1 MKYIYIFIFLFHHN
15 FSKNLKQQN
24 KNGEDKLLFV
34 WEHFRHGARGP
45 YIGIDPLTNLDL
57 IGEKWNGIGELTPL
71 GIRMLYLLGIST
83 KKRYVNFLSNEY
95 NPNEI
100 YITSTN
106 VNRTLVSVN
115 SFLKGFYNNKTSAHL
130 TKAQIDRSKIL
141 NSNYSKLIK
150 LNIKDLENNNL
161 EGGVNIIPV
170 HIFDKE
176 KLEFGLYS
184 TSNCPGIGK
193 FRKKNMNSKQIIN
206 INEEIV
212 KYTNDTFGK
221 YIYKFMN
228 VSDPLY
234 LWKKNN
240 NYYLADTFFSNYF
253 DGRKM
258 KFVVNSG
265 IDMNSFYHNSL
276 NVTYIDTYY
285 NVFGIPSTET
295 VYISVSPLLRNM
307 LKNMELRISLDKGNK
322 PDKIISNSP
331 RFYIISGHDTSLAPI
346 DIFMKSEFGIDFGM
360 ATYASNQIFELWKN
374 STTGKYSVHN
384 IYNFEEKGIFDFD
397 LFKKKLLS
405 KLYNQEEI
413 KRICYSQLSD
423 YVGNPQK
430 NNSVIDN
437 ILFIIFVFISS
448 SFIIIIIE
456 ISLIKLIHQI
466 KLIGV

>member
-1 MKYIYIFIFLFHHN
+1 MKFIYIFIFLFHHN
-15 FSKNLKQQN
+15 FSKNLKQEN

-57 IGEKWNGIGELTPL
+57 IGEKWDGIGELTPL

-83 KKRYVNFLSNEY
+83 KKRYENFISNTY

-106 VNRTLVSVN
+106 VNRTIISVN
-115 SFLKGFYNNKTSAHL
+115 SFLKGFYSNKTSVNL
-130 TKAQIDRSKIL
+130 SNTQIGRSKIL
-141 NSNYSKLIK
+141 NSNYSKLINLK
-150 LNIKDLENNNL
+150 IKDLENYSL
-161 EGGVNIIPV
+161 EDGVNIIPA
-170 HIFDKE
+170 HIFDRN

-193 FRKKNMNSKQIIN
+193 FRKKNINSKQIIH
-206 INEEIV
+206 INDDII

-221 YIYKFMN
+221 YIFNFMN
-228 VSDPLY
+228 ISDPLY

-240 NYYLADTFFSNYF
+240 NYYLADIFFSNYF

-258 KFVVNSG
+258 KLVENSG
-265 IDMNSFYHNSL
+265 INMNSFYQNSL

-295 VYISVSPLLRNM
+295 VYISVSPLLLNM
-307 LKNMELRISLDKGNK
+307 LKYMELRINLDKENNS
-322 PDKIISNSP
+322 DKIISNSP

-374 STTGKYSVHN
+374 RTTGKYSVHY
-384 IYNFEEKGIFDFD
+384 IYNFEEKGIFDFEF
-397 LFKKKLLS
+397 FKKKLLS
-405 KLYNQEEI
+405 KLYNQEQI
-413 KRICYSQLSD
+413 KRICYSQMSD
-423 YVGNPQK
+423 YAGNEQNK
-430 NNSVIDN
+430 NSVISN
-437 ILFIIFVFISS
+437 ILFIIFVFLSS
-448 SFIIIIIE
+448 SLIILIIE
-456 ISLIKLIHQI
+456 ISLIKLINQI
-466 KLIGV
+466 KSINV

>member
-1 MKYIYIFIFLFHHN
+1 MKFIYIFIFLFHHN
-15 FSKNLKQQN
+15 FSKNLKQEN

-57 IGEKWNGIGELTPL
+57 IGEKWDGIGELTPL

-83 KKRYVNFLSNEY
+83 KKRYENFISNTY

-106 VNRTLVSVN
+106 VNRTIISVN
-115 SFLKGFYNNKTSAHL
+115 SFLKGFYSNKTSVNL
-130 TKAQIDRSKIL
+130 SNTQIGRSKIL
-141 NSNYSKLIK
+141 NSNYSKLINLK
-150 LNIKDLENNNL
+150 IKDLENYSL
-161 EGGVNIIPV
+161 EDGVNIIPV
-170 HIFDKE
+170 HIFDRN

-193 FRKKNMNSKQIIN
+193 FRKKNINSKQIIH
-206 INEEIV
+206 INDDII

-221 YIYKFMN
+221 YIFNFMN
-228 VSDPLY
+228 ISDPLY

-240 NYYLADTFFSNYF
+240 NYYLADIFFSNYF

-258 KFVVNSG
+258 KLVENSG
-265 IDMNSFYHNSL
+265 INMNSFYQNSL

-295 VYISVSPLLRNM
+295 VYISVSPLLLNM
-307 LKNMELRISLDKGNK
+307 LKYMELRINLDKENNS
-322 PDKIISNSP
+322 DKIISNSP

-374 STTGKYSVHN
+374 RTTGKYSVHY
-384 IYNFEEKGIFDFD
+384 IYNFEEKGIFDFEF
-397 LFKKKLLS
+397 FKKKLLS
-405 KLYNQEEI
+405 KLYNQEQI
-413 KRICYSQLSD
+413 KRICYSQISD
-423 YVGNPQK
+423 YAGNEQNK
-430 NNSVIDN
+430 NSVISN
-437 ILFIIFVFISS
+437 ILFIIFVFLSS
-448 SFIIIIIE
+448 SLIILIIE
-456 ISLIKLIHQI
+456 ISLIKLINQI
-466 KLIGV
+466 KSINV

>member
-1 MKYIYIFIFLFHHN
+1 
-15 FSKNLKQQN
+15 
-24 KNGEDKLLFV
+24 
-34 WEHFRHGARGP
+34 
-45 YIGIDPLTNLDL
+45 
-57 IGEKWNGIGELTPL
+57 
-71 GIRMLYLLGIST
+71 MLYLLGIST
-83 KKRYVNFLSNEY
+83 KKRYNNFISNKY

-115 SFLKGFYNNKTSAHL
+115 SFLKGFFSNKSSVNL
-130 TKAQIDRSKIL
+130 TKSQIDRSNIL
-141 NSNYSKLIK
+141 NSNYSKLINSK
-150 LNIKDLENNNL
+150 IKDLENHSL
-161 EGGVNIIPV
+161 EDGVNVIPV
-170 HIFDKE
+170 HIFDRE

-193 FRKKNMNSKQIIN
+193 FRKKNINSKEIIN
-206 INEEIV
+206 INKEII

-221 YIYKFMN
+221 YIFNFMN

-234 LWKKNN
+234 LWQKNN

-258 KFVVNSG
+258 KFIENSG

-276 NVTYIDTYY
+276 NVTFIDTYY
-285 NVFGIPSTET
+285 SVFGIPSTET

-307 LKNMELRISLDKGNK
+307 LKNMELRISLDKENS
-322 PDKIISNSP
+322 PDKISSNSP

-346 DIFMKSEFGIDFGM
+346 DIFMKSEFGIDFEM

-374 STTGKYSVHN
+374 STTGKYSVHY

-397 LFKKKLLS
+397 FFRNKLLS
-405 KLYNQEEI
+405 KIYNQDQI

-423 YVGNPQK
+423 FDGNSK
-430 NNSVIDN
+430 NKNSVIEN
-437 ILFIIFVFISS
+437 ILFIIYVFISS
-448 SFIIIIIE
+448 SLIIIIIE
-456 ISLIKLIHQI
+456 ISLIKLINHI
-466 KLIGV
+466 KSISS

>member
-1 MKYIYIFIFLFHHN
+1 MKFIYIFIFLFHHN
-15 FSKNLKQQN
+15 FSKNLKQEN

-57 IGEKWNGIGELTPL
+57 IGEKWDGIGELTPL

-83 KKRYVNFLSNEY
+83 KKRYENFISNTY

-106 VNRTLVSVN
+106 VNRTIISVN
-115 SFLKGFYNNKTSAHL
+115 SFLKGFYSNKTSVNL
-130 TKAQIDRSKIL
+130 SNTQIGRSKIL
-141 NSNYSKLIK
+141 NSNYSKLINLK
-150 LNIKDLENNNL
+150 IKDLENYTL
-161 EGGVNIIPV
+161 EDGVNIIPV
-170 HIFDKE
+170 HIFDRN

-193 FRKKNMNSKQIIN
+193 FRKKNINSKQIIH
-206 INEEIV
+206 INDDII

-221 YIYKFMN
+221 YIFNFMN
-228 VSDPLY
+228 ISDPLY

-240 NYYLADTFFSNYF
+240 NYYLADIFFSNYF

-258 KFVVNSG
+258 KLVENSG
-265 IDMNSFYHNSL
+265 INMNSFYQNSL

-295 VYISVSPLLRNM
+295 VYISVSPLLLNM
-307 LKNMELRISLDKGNK
+307 LKYMELRINLDKENNS
-322 PDKIISNSP
+322 DKIISNSP

-374 STTGKYSVHN
+374 RTTGKYSVHY
-384 IYNFEEKGIFDFD
+384 IYNFEEKGIFDFEF
-397 LFKKKLLS
+397 FKKKLLS
-405 KLYNQEEI
+405 KLYNQEQI
-413 KRICYSQLSD
+413 KRICYSQMSD
-423 YVGNPQK
+423 YAGNEQNK
-430 NNSVIDN
+430 NSVISN
-437 ILFIIFVFISS
+437 ILFIIFVFLSS
-448 SFIIIIIE
+448 SLIILIIE
-456 ISLIKLIHQI
+456 ISLIKLINQI
-466 KLIGV
+466 KSINV

>member
-1 MKYIYIFIFLFHHN
+1 MKFIYIFIFLFHHN
-15 FSKNLKQQN
+15 FSKNLKQEN

-57 IGEKWNGIGELTPL
+57 IGEKWDGIGELTPL

-83 KKRYVNFLSNEY
+83 KKRYENFISNTY

-106 VNRTLVSVN
+106 INRTIISVN
-115 SFLKGFYNNKTSAHL
+115 SFLKGFYSNKTSVNL
-130 TKAQIDRSKIL
+130 SNTQIGRSKIL
-141 NSNYSKLIK
+141 NSNYSKLINLK
-150 LNIKDLENNNL
+150 IKDLENYSL
-161 EGGVNIIPV
+161 EDGVNIIPV
-170 HIFDKE
+170 HIFDRN

-193 FRKKNMNSKQIIN
+193 FRKKNINSKQIIL
-206 INEEIV
+206 INDDII

-221 YIYKFMN
+221 YIFNFMN
-228 VSDPLY
+228 ISDPLY

-258 KFVVNSG
+258 KLVENSG
-265 IDMNSFYHNSL
+265 INMNSFYQNSL

-295 VYISVSPLLRNM
+295 VYISVSPLLLNM
-307 LKNMELRISLDKGNK
+307 LKYMELRINLDKENNS
-322 PDKIISNSP
+322 DKIISNSP

-374 STTGKYSVHN
+374 RTTGKYSVHY
-384 IYNFEEKGIFDFD
+384 IYNFEEKGILDFEF
-397 LFKKKLLS
+397 FKKKLLS
-405 KLYNQEEI
+405 KLYNQEQI
-413 KRICYSQLSD
+413 KRICYSQMSD
-423 YVGNPQK
+423 YVGNEQNK
-430 NNSVIDN
+430 NSVISN
-437 ILFIIFVFISS
+437 ILFIIFVFLSS
-448 SFIIIIIE
+448 SLIILIIE
-456 ISLIKLIHQI
+456 ISLIKLINQI
-466 KLIGV
+466 KSINV

>member
-45 YIGIDPLTNLDL
+45 YIGINPLTNLDL
-57 IGEKWNGIGELTPL
+57 IGEKWDGIGELTPL

-83 KKRYVNFLSNEY
+83 KKRYENFISNTY

-106 VNRTLVSVN
+106 VNRTIISVN
-115 SFLKGFYNNKTSAHL
+115 SFLKGFYSNKTSVNL
-130 TKAQIDRSKIL
+130 SNTQIGRSKIL
-141 NSNYSKLIK
+141 NSNYSKLINLK
-150 LNIKDLENNNL
+150 IKDLENYTL
-161 EGGVNIIPV
+161 EDGVNIIPV
-170 HIFDKE
+170 HIFDRN

-193 FRKKNMNSKQIIN
+193 FRKKNINSKQIIL
-206 INEEIV
+206 INDDII

-221 YIYKFMN
+221 YIFNFMN
-228 VSDPLY
+228 ISDPLY

-240 NYYLADTFFSNYF
+240 NYYLADIFFSNYF

-258 KFVVNSG
+258 KLVENSG
-265 IDMNSFYHNSL
+265 INMNSFYQNSL

-295 VYISVSPLLRNM
+295 VYISVSPLLLNM
-307 LKNMELRISLDKGNK
+307 LKYMELRINLDKENNS
-322 PDKIISNSP
+322 DKIISNSP

-374 STTGKYSVHN
+374 RTTGKYSVHY
-384 IYNFEEKGIFDFD
+384 IYNFEEKGIFDFEF
-397 LFKKKLLS
+397 FKKKLLS
-405 KLYNQEEI
+405 KLYNQEQI
-413 KRICYSQLSD
+413 KRICYSQMSD
-423 YVGNPQK
+423 YAGNEQNK
-430 NNSVIDN
+430 NSVISN
-437 ILFIIFVFISS
+437 ILFIIFVFLSS
-448 SFIIIIIE
+448 SLIILIIE
-456 ISLIKLIHQI
+456 ISLIKLINQI
-466 KLIGV
+466 KSINV